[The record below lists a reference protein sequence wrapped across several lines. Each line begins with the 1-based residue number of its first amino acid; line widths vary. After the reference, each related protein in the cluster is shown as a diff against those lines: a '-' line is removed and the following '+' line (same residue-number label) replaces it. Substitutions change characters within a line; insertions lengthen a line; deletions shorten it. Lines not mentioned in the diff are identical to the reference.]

1 MNRCLKRCSVQINAF
16 HFDRLNVLFLAGCSF
31 LVHQFCFLEG
41 YRTCFH
47 LSYHDLPLAIYNTE
61 VEYITRLYQ
70 LGGSGDDS
78 INQDSAA
85 LDTLSG
91 KFSSQVEVS
100 GPQPL
105 INTH

>member
-1 MNRCLKRCSVQINAF
+1 M
-16 HFDRLNVLFLAGCSF
+16 
-31 LVHQFCFLEG
+31 
-41 YRTCFH
+41 H

>member
-1 MNRCLKRCSVQINAF
+1 MQTHAF
-16 HFDRLNVLFLAGCSF
+16 HFDRLKVPFLAGCSF
-31 LVHQFCFLEG
+31 LVHQFCVPYG
-41 YRTCFH
+41 YGTCIH
-47 LSYHDLPLAIYNTE
+47 LSCHDLPLTVYYTE
-61 VEYITRLYQ
+61 VEYITRLNQ
-70 LGGSGDDS
+70 LSGPSDGS

-91 KFSSQVEVS
+91 EFPSQLEAS